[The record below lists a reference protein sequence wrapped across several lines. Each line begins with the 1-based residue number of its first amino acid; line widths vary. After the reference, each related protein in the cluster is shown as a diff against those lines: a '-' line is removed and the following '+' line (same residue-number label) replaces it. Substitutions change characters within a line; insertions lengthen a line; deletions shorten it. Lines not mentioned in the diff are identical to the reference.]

1 MADKK
6 APKTNIPNIGKNT
19 RWDSSEKRPKAGQTI
34 TKPSTSLD
42 PKDNNPKK

>member
-1 MADKK
+1 MSDKK

-19 RWDSSEKRPKAGQTI
+19 RWDSPEKSPKAGQII